1 MQGYDLN
8 QVANSKFGNIATRG
22 FVDSGDNAMIGGFI
36 IGPASGGGATVV
48 VRAIGPSLTNFGVS
62 GALPDPTVELHDGN
76 GATIAFNDNW
86 ADDASQ
92 GSIPQSLKPGD
103 PHESA
108 LYRVLPSGNYTAI
121 MRGTGNSTG
130 IGLIEVYNVQ

>member
-1 MQGYDLN
+1 
-8 QVANSKFGNIATRG
+8 
-22 FVDSGDNAMIGGFI
+22 MIGGFI
-36 IGPASGGGATVV
+36 IGSANGGSSTVV

-62 GALPDPTVELHDGN
+62 GALPDPTIDLHDGN

-86 ADDASQ
+86 ADDANQ
-92 GSIPQSLKPGD
+92 GSIPQSLKPSD

-108 LYRVLPSGNYTAI
+108 LYRVLPSGTYTAI
-121 MRGTGNSTG
+121 MRGTGSSTG